1 MKKCGM
7 EAGSPKGV
15 LPGIPGPQKISRLT
29 RSRGLQSCCPKA
41 VLAPRPGDPR
51 GSCAAANPGP
61 EGYATWSSQPV
72 GEGLGGLQPAIW
84 EASSSRRTR
93 LLSASPEGAGEGR
106 SVAPPG
112 PQQHLGQ
119 CMAAQGPLERIIKF
133 PAREST
139 SLIARTAPPRQGG
152 LLQPK
157 GPHTSSILC
166 HVKGHRIYGR
176 EPGLTSKA

>member
-1 MKKCGM
+1 MWYG
-7 EAGSPKGV
+7 
-15 LPGIPGPQKISRLT
+15 SRLPK
-29 RSRGLQSCCPKA
+29 RSAPRDSRTPEDLEASRAAALKLFLPPALESPGEA
-41 VLAPRPGDPR
+41 VLQLTLGLRPMPHG
-51 GSCAAANPGP
+51 AASWWGRACV
-61 EGYATWSSQPV
+61 ASSQQFGKTPAQ
-72 GEGLGGLQPAIW
+72 GEP
-84 EASSSRRTR
+84 R

-112 PQQHLGQ
+112 PQQNLGQ

-133 PAREST
+133 LARQST
-139 SLIARTAPPRQGG
+139 SLIARTAPPHQGG